1 MMIETGLDIM
11 GLEHT
16 KSVFRMFKKVSD
28 GAHGNTRGIHGSLT
42 PCSLHKVLSS
52 ADVYG
57 RNFLDLGSGTG
68 VVLATALTCGASKVH
83 GIELPENQANQHIYH
98 AAMRKIS
105 KIVINLPNFTRQTLL
120 EFNDI
125 DKV

>member
-1 MMIETGLDIM
+1 M

-52 ADVYG
+52 VDVYG

-68 VVLATALTCGASKVH
+68 VVLATALTCGTSKVH
-83 GIELPENQANQHIYH
+83 GKDPAKEKQPGF
-98 AAMRKIS
+98 S
-105 KIVINLPNFTRQTLL
+105 FVI
-120 EFNDI
+120 
-125 DKV
+125 KVMWRDCASFLSFFLIFESYFR